1 MAKVKLSGFIIVPEH
16 DLEVVV
22 SELPNHIQ
30 LTRNEPGCL
39 SFHVS
44 QSDADPR
51 RFEVT
56 EEFASRAAFEHH
68 QARIKTSRW
77 GEVTGNV
84 ARHYEIEE
92 QQD

>member
-22 SELPNHIQ
+22 SELPNHIH

-39 SFHVS
+39 SFQVS
-44 QSDADPR
+44 QSDANPQ
-51 RFEVT
+51 RFDVT
-56 EEFASRAAFEHH
+56 EEFASRAAFEQH

-84 ARHYEIEE
+84 ARHYEIKEE
-92 QQD
+92 